1 MTSIR
6 RKRFLV
12 FVSTAGAA
20 LAFMVS
26 LSSQEQ
32 SYGQVVERIR
42 DEGLNRSRVMDYAW
56 YLADVIGPRLA
67 GSDAMRESQEWAK
80 AEMDAIGLVKTSLE
94 PFGEP
99 VVNWDVEYVALSMLE
114 PDYQPLIGFPQAFT
128 SGTGGESRAMS
139 AII

>member
-6 RKRFLV
+6 RTRFFV
-12 FVSTAGAA
+12 FVCTAGAA

-56 YLADVIGPRLA
+56 YLTDVIGPRLA
-67 GSDAMRESQEWAK
+67 GSDAMRESQEWA
-80 AEMDAIGLVKTSLE
+80 
-94 PFGEP
+94 
-99 VVNWDVEYVALSMLE
+99 
-114 PDYQPLIGFPQAFT
+114 
-128 SGTGGESRAMS
+128 
-139 AII
+139 

>member
-1 MTSIR
+1 
-6 RKRFLV
+6 
-12 FVSTAGAA
+12 
-20 LAFMVS
+20 MVS

-99 VVNWDVEYVALSMLE
+99 LGNSDVE
-114 PDYQPLIGFPQAFT
+114 
-128 SGTGGESRAMS
+128 
-139 AII
+139 